1 MNVMNEIN
9 YNYARTNNKGIIL
22 LPKSLRIDTTQ
33 KIESLMIKLKNID
46 ANRNK
51 KIYFSRNYDL
61 YLTLMPKK
69 SLHSKAQDEYLSH
82 TYSK

>member
-1 MNVMNEIN
+1 MHEIN
-9 YNYARTNNKGIIL
+9 YDYDRTNNKGIIL
-22 LPKSLRIDTTQ
+22 LPESLRIETTS
-33 KIESLMIKLKNID
+33 KIESLSIKLKNID
-46 ANRNK
+46 ANGNK